1 MDLLRSML
9 AFEVSPV
16 ELVLRGTLM
25 YWFLFLILRF
35 VLRRDAGSTGIADIL
50 FVVIVADAAQNA
62 MSAEYRTVA
71 EGFLLV
77 ATLVAWNVLIDWA
90 SFRFD
95 AFRKFAEP
103 PPLLLVRHGRVI
115 GRSMRKEFITHD
127 DLQAQLRQFGV
138 ANIGDVRAAFMES
151 DGKFS
156 VILRSGRKLV
166 TPTPPASRD
175 GHGPAGGQ

>member
-9 AFEVSPV
+9 SFEVSPV

-25 YWFLFLILRF
+25 YWFLFLVLRF
-35 VLRRDAGSTGIADIL
+35 VLRRDTGSTGIADIL
-50 FVVIVADAAQNA
+50 FVVVVADAAQNG

-71 EGFLLV
+71 EGCLLV
-77 ATLVAWNVLIDWA
+77 ATLVTWNVLIDWA
-90 SFRFD
+90 SFRFE

-115 GRSMRKEFITHD
+115 ERSLRKEFITHD
-127 DLQAQLRQFGV
+127 DLQAHLRQFGV
-138 ANIGDVRAAFMES
+138 ANIGEVRAAFMES

-156 VILRSGRKLV
+156 VILRDGRKLA
-166 TPTPPASRD
+166 TPTTPAAREDQSPP
-175 GHGPAGGQ
+175 GQP